1 MVLINVHA
9 VLARR
14 VLRGGRRRSTAG
26 PTRRK
31 VAFLVWRDTGHP
43 EGGGS
48 ELFVE
53 RMAEHLAATGWD
65 VTLCTAAYPGAPRDE
80 VRQGVTIRRRGRR
93 LTVYPRG
100 VVYLLGAGRRAD
112 VIVDVQN
119 GLPFFAPLVRRR
131 GIVNLVHH
139 VHREQWQIIY
149 PGVFGRVGWWVESR
163 IAPWLYRHHRY
174 VTVSEA
180 TRRELAALGVDDT
193 RVDIVRNGLDD
204 PAPAATAPRA
214 DAPTICVLGR
224 LVPHKRVEHAL
235 DAAARARPALP
246 DLRVE
251 VVGEGWWHDT
261 LAARTAELGLTEV
274 VTFHGHLPDGERDA
288 VLDRSWLLLAPSV
301 KEGWGIAIMEA
312 AAHGVP
318 AIAYRS
324 AGGVVESIVDGE
336 TGWLVDDEAELQ
348 KRVEELLLDPVLRDD
363 MAANARARAAEFD
376 WGTSCRRFS
385 DLVDRARAE
394 RGPRA

>member
-1 MVLINVHA
+1 MVLINVDG
-9 VLARR
+9 VIARR
-14 VLRGGRRRSTAG
+14 VVRGGRRRSTAAG
-26 PTRRK
+26 TRPR

-53 RMAEHLAATGWD
+53 RMAEHLATTGWD
-65 VTLCTAAYPGAPRDE
+65 VTLCTAAYPGAARDE
-80 VRQGVTIRRRGRR
+80 VRNGVTIHRRGRR

-100 VVYLLGAGRRAD
+100 LLYLLGGGRRAD

-139 VHREQWQIIY
+139 VHREQWQIIF
-149 PGVFGRVGWWVESR
+149 PGAFGRVGWWIESR
-163 IAPWLYRHHRY
+163 IAPLLYRRHRY

-180 TRRELAALGVDDT
+180 TRRELAALGVEPA

-204 PAPAATAPRA
+204 PAPAVRASRA
-214 DAPTICVLGR
+214 DVPTICVLGR

-235 DAAARARPALP
+235 DAAAQARPVLP

-261 LAARTAELGLTEV
+261 LAARTAELGLTEA
-274 VTFHGHLPDGERDA
+274 VTFHGHLPDDERDA

-336 TGWLVDDEAELQ
+336 TGWLVEDEAELQ

-363 MAANARARAAEFD
+363 MAAKARARAAEFD
-376 WGTSCRRFS
+376 WGTSCRRFAE
-385 DLVDRARAE
+385 LVERARAE
-394 RGPRA
+394 RG